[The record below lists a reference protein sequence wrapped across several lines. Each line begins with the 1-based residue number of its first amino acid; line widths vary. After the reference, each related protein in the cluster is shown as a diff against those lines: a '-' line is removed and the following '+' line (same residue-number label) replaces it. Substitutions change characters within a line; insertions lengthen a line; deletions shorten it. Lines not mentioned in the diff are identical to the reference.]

1 MTEHED
7 ARAELRDAL
16 QAGPPEPAAAP
27 GERLAAVQRRRR
39 AGRRRVV
46 AASGLA
52 AAAVVAGAVV
62 GFGLV
67 GERGEDAGAAVG
79 VDPAGTVGATGPE
92 LTCPPDGV
100 LADAPD
106 PRDAEAGGDPE
117 LPSDPVT
124 VRLCPGPLQMV
135 PQQPGAPDDE
145 VAGDAALG
153 AQMVETVNSTPP
165 QDPAVTMC
173 TRDGGP
179 DYLLLLGYADGS
191 VVPAAVESFGCR
203 WVWVGGTPRPA
214 ADAVLNL
221 LDVHSY
227 S

>member
-1 MTEHED
+1 MTEDED
-7 ARAELRDAL
+7 ARAELRAAL
-16 QAGPPEPAAAP
+16 LAGLPDPETAP
-27 GERLAAVQRRRR
+27 RDRLSAVQGRRR
-39 AGRRRVV
+39 AGRRRLV
-46 AASGLA
+46 AAGGLA
-52 AAAVVAGAVV
+52 TVAVVAGAFV
-62 GFGLV
+62 GLGLV

-79 VDPAGTVGATGPE
+79 VDPAGTVGPE

-106 PRDAEAGGDPE
+106 PRDPEAGGATQLPADPA
-117 LPSDPVT
+117 S
-124 VRLCPGPLQMV
+124 VRLCPGPLQLATTQSGRYGGEPAV
-135 PQQPGAPDDE
+135 GPE
-145 VAGDAALG
+145 VATEVVQA
-153 AQMVETVNSTPP
+153 VNDTGV
-165 QDPAVTMC
+165 QDPAVTAC

-214 ADAVLNL
+214 ADAVLDL
-221 LDVHSY
+221 MDEHGY